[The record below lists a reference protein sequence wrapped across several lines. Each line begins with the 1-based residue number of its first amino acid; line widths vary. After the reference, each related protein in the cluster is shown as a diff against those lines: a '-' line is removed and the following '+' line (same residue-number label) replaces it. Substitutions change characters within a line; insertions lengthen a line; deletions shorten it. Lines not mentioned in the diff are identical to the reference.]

1 LDNTTLNV
9 GTLGDTY
16 RSKDRAGV
24 KTQLIG
30 IDLTPGSGSETLM
43 AGAMPVT
50 GTFWQAT
57 QPVSIAAAIAA
68 TQSGTWSVRSLDGA
82 GNALT
87 SAARGSE
94 RALSV
99 QVVDASGNQVTSFGG
114 TGGGTVTANAGTD
127 LNTSLLALEAGG
139 HLAGIDAKVPAL
151 GPALAAASVPVVL
164 TAAQLSTLTPLS
176 TVAVTGTFWQATQ
189 PVSLASSVTIVGTGT
204 FAVQA
209 AQSGTW
215 TVTGAGGTFP
225 ATQSGTWNI
234 GTVTTL
240 TGITNV
246 VHVDDNSGSLTVDNS
261 GTFATQATQAGTWN
275 VGTVTTVTTVAA
287 VTAITNALPAGTNL
301 IGQVSA
307 SDETG
312 TVYSGTTALT
322 PKFATFS
329 TSSSGA
335 TTVVALVSSK
345 RIRVLRWRCSANGTT
360 NVKWQSHVTPTDI
373 SGLSYLTQFKDAGGG
388 YCPVGHFQTVSG
400 EALDI
405 NNSLAIAISGEVT
418 YVEV

>member
-1 LDNTTLNV
+1 MSDNTVLNV
-9 GTLGDTY
+9 GTAGDTY

-24 KTQLIG
+24 KTQVVTL
-30 IDLTPGSGSETLM
+30 DLTPGSSETLV
-43 AGAMPVT
+43 AGAIPVT

-57 QPVSIAAAIAA
+57 QPVSLAAAIDA
-68 TQSGTWSVRSLDGA
+68 TQSGTWSVRSQDGA
-82 GNALT
+82 GNSLT
-87 SAARGSE
+87 SALRGSE

-99 QVVDASGNQVTSFGG
+99 QIVDASGNQVTSFGG
-114 TGGGTVTANAGTD
+114 GTGGGD
-127 LNTSLLALEAGG
+127 TSLLALEAGG
-139 HLAGIDAKVPAL
+139 HLAALDGKVPAL
-151 GPALAAASVPVVL
+151 GQALSAASVPVVL
-164 TAAQLSTLTPLS
+164 TAAQISTLTPLS
-176 TVAVTGTFWQATQ
+176 TVAVTGTFWQVTQ
-189 PVSLASSVTIVGTGT
+189 PVSLAGNVTVVGTGT
-204 FAVQA
+204 FVVQA
-209 AQSGTW
+209 AQS
-215 TVTGAGGTFP
+215 
-225 ATQSGTWNI
+225 
-234 GTVTTL
+234 
-240 TGITNV
+240 
-246 VHVDDNSGSLTVDNS
+246 
-261 GTFATQATQAGTWN
+261 GTWN

-287 VTAITNALPAGTNL
+287 VTAITNALPSGTNL

-307 SDETG
+307 SHETG
-312 TVYSGTTALT
+312 TIYSGTTALT

-373 SGLSYLTQFKDAGGG
+373 SGLSYLTQFKDSGGA

-405 NNSLAIAISGEVT
+405 NNSAAIAISGEVT